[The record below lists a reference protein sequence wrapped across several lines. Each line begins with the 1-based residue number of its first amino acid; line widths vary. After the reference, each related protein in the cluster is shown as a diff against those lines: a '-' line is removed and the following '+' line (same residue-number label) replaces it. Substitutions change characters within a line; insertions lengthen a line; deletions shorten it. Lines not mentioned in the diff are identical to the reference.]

1 MHYNMNKKRVALTL
15 AAFLGTFIADIDVTI
30 VNVALPAI
38 QVGVD
43 ATLAELQWIINSYAV
58 CLAAFMLSASGLS
71 NKYGLK
77 KIWMLAIALFT
88 LSSFFCASAGN
99 MPMLL
104 IGRSIQGAAGAVIIP
119 GAMSII
125 FHAFDD
131 ATQRAK
137 VVGCWSAFSAIALAI
152 GPSLGG
158 ILVDSVGW
166 PSIFLI
172 NIPVGILALLLGG
185 WGMNEIA
192 VDKDLRLDVIGQ
204 ILSIVSLGCMT
215 YAFIEAGHAGLMS
228 STAVFPFAAASI
240 LFSVFLFLQAR
251 SDNPLLPLSLFK
263 KPGFGI
269 PNIASFVLGFSTYS
283 SLFFFSLFFQE
294 AQGVSA
300 SQAGFR
306 MMPQFLLT
314 GVVSIFFGW
323 LHIRIGTNRL
333 MVMSYAII
341 GAAMV
346 MLGFADAG
354 TSYVYSGSMLS
365 LMGVGMGIAVPVTSI
380 CVLNAVEKPRF
391 ATASAVMNSLRQGG
405 MAVGIAVLGALLGAS
420 AVSHASR
427 QLADAGIKK
436 SVSYAQALVFD
447 HVTDA
452 VVPSYCYREAIAYG
466 FQNAMF
472 VAGLACLIIS
482 VVLVIYYRGSRH
494 RAEIY
499 TR

>member
-1 MHYNMNKKRVALTL
+1 MNKKLVSLTL
-15 AAFLGTFIADIDVTI
+15 AAFFGTFIADIDVTI
-30 VNVALPAI
+30 VNVALPSI
-38 QVGVD
+38 QADVD
-43 ATLAELQWIINSYAV
+43 TTLAELQWIINSYAV

-88 LSSFFCASAGN
+88 LASFFCAITGN
-99 MPMLL
+99 MPLLL

-131 ATQRAK
+131 ATLRAK
-137 VVGCWSAFSAIALAI
+137 VVGAWSAFSAIALAI

-158 ILVDSVGW
+158 VLVDYVGW

-172 NIPVGILALLLGG
+172 NIPLGVLAFLLGG
-185 WGMNEIA
+185 WGMSEFA
-192 VDKDLRLDVIGQ
+192 VEKDLRLDVTGQ
-204 ILSIVSLGCMT
+204 ILSIIWLGCMT
-215 YAFIEAGHAGLMS
+215 YAFIEAGHAGILS
-228 STAVFPFAAASI
+228 PEVTVPFATASI
-240 LFSVFLFLQAR
+240 LFGVFLVFQAR
-251 SDNPLLPLSLFK
+251 SNNPLLPLFLFK
-263 KPGFGI
+263 KSEFAM

-314 GVVSIFFGW
+314 GVVSVFFGW

-354 TSYVYSGSMLS
+354 TSYVYTGSMLS
-365 LMGVGMGIAVPVTSI
+365 VMGVGMGIAVPVTSV

-420 AVSHASR
+420 AVSHASL
-427 QLADAGIKK
+427 QLAEAGIPEA
-436 SVSYAQALVFD
+436 VRHAQVLVFD

-452 VVPSYCYREAIAYG
+452 VVPPHCYREAIAYG
-466 FQNAMF
+466 FQSAMRI
-472 VAGLACLIIS
+472 AGLACLIIS
-482 VVLVIYYRGSRH
+482 VVLAVYNWKFLELPQYSRKTV
-494 RAEIY
+494 R
-499 TR
+499 